1 MADGREV
8 KKREIVVG
16 LTNNLH
22 KLFKIR
28 KPPKPKLKTAEVEK
42 ELSKI
47 PTPPKPKSNTAEVE
61 KEKRVLKAPEV
72 EKELSKIP
80 KPPKPKSKAAE
91 VEKEKRVIV
100 QALRKE
106 PDLPT
111 KIQKPK
117 RKGVV
122 MN

>member
-1 MADGREV
+1 M
-8 KKREIVVG
+8 G

-28 KPPKPKLKTAEVEK
+28 KPPKPKLKVAEVEK

-47 PTPPKPKSNTAEVE
+47 PK
-61 KEKRVLKAPEV
+61 L
-72 EKELSKIP
+72 
-80 KPPKPKSKAAE
+80 KSKAAE

-100 QALRKE
+100 QVLRKE

-117 RKGVV
+117 SSQTLRENNNKHENTTPALTTCRLVRIIPRRLSTIKPV
-122 MN
+122 A